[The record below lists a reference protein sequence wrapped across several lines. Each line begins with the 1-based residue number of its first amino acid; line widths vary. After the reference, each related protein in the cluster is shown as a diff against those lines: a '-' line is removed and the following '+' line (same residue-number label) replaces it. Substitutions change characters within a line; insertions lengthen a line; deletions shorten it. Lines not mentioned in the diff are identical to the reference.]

1 MPLSNRIKNQ
11 HLLWRSAFGP
21 MAENVSELDTL
32 SQKQL
37 WGLLVK
43 TSSSSPVKIGI
54 AQNLVDGFFKG
65 VKDVVEMQKKEID
78 AAKRKK
84 IREQSREDL
93 KNLNIKCPNDNKHQI
108 DSEGIRLLSCVNSN
122 GRILL
127 FDKTKKIDCIITK
140 TDFEIIYI

>member
-21 MAENVSELDTL
+21 MAENVAELDTL

-43 TSSSSPVKIGI
+43 TSSSSPVKIDV

-65 VKDVVEMQKKEID
+65 
-78 AAKRKK
+78 
-84 IREQSREDL
+84 
-93 KNLNIKCPNDNKHQI
+93 
-108 DSEGIRLLSCVNSN
+108 
-122 GRILL
+122 
-127 FDKTKKIDCIITK
+127 
-140 TDFEIIYI
+140 